1 MSSLDTCF
9 MEVSAQALL
18 KVATKSSFRGKKYR
32 ILAFLGYFYEG
43 KNGAVQPKNWSV
55 CNRFGI
61 IIIPC
66 SHT

>member
-9 MEVSAQALL
+9 MEVSAQAFL

-32 ILAFLGYFYEG
+32 NLAFFGYFYDG
-43 KNGAVQPKNWSV
+43 KNGSVQPKNWSV